1 MLHYIHMKYILLL
14 LIPTLAISKSKCA
27 SKQNRYEDEPNIKQ
41 VEQNIKPTP
50 KSKLNKE
57 LESELNRIKIL
68 RARSD
73 SFLLSEANKLA
84 LLQQMNESHEA
95 KLRETAKA
103 RELIIAEKWQDS
115 MTGKIDGR
123 SWFELGDYEKREYRA
138 KFYSSHKTFDNN

>member
-1 MLHYIHMKYILLL
+1 MKYILLL
-14 LIPTLAISKSKCA
+14 LIPTLVISKSKCA

-41 VEQNIKPTP
+41 VEPNTKP
-50 KSKLNKE
+50 KVNKE
-57 LESELNRIKIL
+57 LEAELNRIKIL

-73 SFLLSEANKLA
+73 SFLLSEANKVA
-84 LLQQMNESHEA
+84 LLKQANQSNEA

-138 KFYSSHKTFDNN
+138 KFYSSYKTFDN

>member
-1 MLHYIHMKYILLL
+1 M
-14 LIPTLAISKSKCA
+14 
-27 SKQNRYEDEPNIKQ
+27 
-41 VEQNIKPTP
+41 
-50 KSKLNKE
+50 
-57 LESELNRIKIL
+57 